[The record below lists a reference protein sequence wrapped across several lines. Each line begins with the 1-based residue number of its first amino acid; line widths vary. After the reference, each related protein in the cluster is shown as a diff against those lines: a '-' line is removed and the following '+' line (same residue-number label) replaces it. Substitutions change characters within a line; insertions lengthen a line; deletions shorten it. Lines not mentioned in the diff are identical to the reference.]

1 MFSNKRVA
9 WAILAAFLLSSVPTV
24 TAGGDYDEWFWDITG
39 DTTDEDGDGY
49 NDTATIGYD
58 PDTTCECDVDIYVY
72 ITVYDSET
80 GDEVDS
86 GSFEYT
92 INNGEGDWFE
102 EDWTPD
108 YNGTFD
114 FNITLYDDEGY
125 LEDYADWYDVELWAM
140 TGSTDETIN
149 VDNAVTNDDED
160 TLMNDFDFWAH
171 TKNDDIEGVNITVW
185 KKNLLGQ
192 WDFYDNGTTDD
203 AGELNLNNVTSGDYM
218 WAASF
223 GGEDLTNEGGYAV
236 VDQTYTTGHIGVIDD
251 WDGVGDYDD
260 FVVLIPEGNGSRD
273 DGYVEIYDEDENLVD
288 DGTTDD
294 ESFGDYNFFVSYD
307 LEQGNYTHYIYK
319 EQDGDLLQNGSF
331 YSYGSTDN
339 NTDEWFAEWDYS
351 TEDTNEDD
359 QDDTINI
366 YFDPET
372 ECDCEVDVEV
382 YVDVYENDTGDWIDY
397 TYGEYTINGTA
408 DDWFKLNWTATE
420 NGSYDFQ
427 VSLWDEDD
435 NYEDEFEIDNVYLTN
450 GGGGGGGQ
458 GDEDEWFYDWDYSTE
473 DTNEDDEDDT
483 IIIGYDPDTTCDC
496 YVNIT
501 VYVDVYDNE
510 TGEWVDGIDAE
521 HTIYDGEGD
530 WFEQNWT
537 ASEDGTYD
545 FWVDM
550 YDEDWNQEDDFW
562 IYNVSLTS
570 GSGGGNGTGD
580 EDEWFYDWDYDTED
594 DNGDGEDDTIVIGYD
609 PDTTCDCNISIT
621 VYVDVYDNETGDL
634 VYWDEDGTN
643 HTIYDGEVDWFE
655 QDWTAEEDGTYDF
668 NVSLYEDE
676 NGNLEDWFWIYDVSL
691 SEGGGGNGTGD
702 EDEWFYYWDYD
713 VDPSDTITIGY
724 DPDTTCDCYVNITV
738 YVDVYDNET
747 GEWVDGIDAEHTIYD
762 GEGDWFEQNWTA
774 SEDGTYDFWV
784 DMYDEDWN
792 QEDDF
797 WIYNVSLT
805 SGSGGGNG
813 TGDED
818 EWFYDWDYDTED
830 DNGDGEDDTIVIGYD
845 PDTTCDCNISIT
857 VYVDVYDNETGDL
870 VYWDEDGTNHTIYDG
885 EVDWFEQDWT
895 AEEDGTYDF
904 NVSLYEDEN
913 GNLEDWFWIYDV
925 SLSEGGGGNGT
936 GDEDEWF
943 YYWDYDVD
951 PSDTITIGYDPDTTC
966 DCEVDITVYVDVYDN
981 ETSDYVDWTYAEHTI
996 YDEESD
1002 DFAQD
1007 WTADENGTYD
1017 FNVSLYDE
1025 DYNLEDWFWIYNV
1038 SLSEGGGG
1046 TGDEDEWF
1054 DEWDYETEDARIEI
1068 SYDPD
1073 TSCDCYVDI
1082 EVYIDVFD
1090 NETGDY
1096 VDSLY
1101 DDHTIYNEEEDWFG
1115 QDWTY
1120 YEGTYDFNVYL
1131 YDQEYGHEEDNFW
1144 IYGVELTEA
1153 EQNAAP
1159 VIDALNVADGD
1170 EGAEVSLS
1178 VDAHDDDDDNLTY
1191 SWDFGDGETASG
1203 ENVKHTW
1210 ADDGDYT
1217 VTVTVSDGEEEDSE
1231 SATVSVTNVAP
1242 TLSVD
1247 GASSG
1252 QEAQARTFEAD
1263 TSDVEAD
1270 TVSVTWDFGD
1280 GETGSGDE
1288 VTYAWTDDGTY
1299 TVTVTASD
1307 EDGGETTET
1316 FNISISN
1323 RAPTLQVSA
1332 SATSGDEGD
1341 SFAFSAVT
1349 SDVTDDTVSV
1359 TWDFGD
1365 GQTANGLAVTHT
1377 FTDDGTFVVEVIAS
1391 DEDGG
1396 VTSEKVYLDIANVAP
1411 SLTNLQLP
1419 PAVRQGEDVTI
1430 TIEATDPGDD
1440 EVTITWNMGDGTTYE
1455 GGTVTHTYSKSDT
1468 YTVTVCATDDD
1479 GGEDCQ
1485 QATIPIELLEQLEE
1499 EGGLLPG
1506 FSLLSA
1512 MAMLGLLAVFRR
1524 R

>member
-171 TKNDDIEGVNITVW
+171 TKNDDIEAVNITVW

-483 IIIGYDPDTTCDC
+483 II
-496 YVNIT
+496 
-501 VYVDVYDNE
+501 
-510 TGEWVDGIDAE
+510 
-521 HTIYDGEGD
+521 
-530 WFEQNWT
+530 
-537 ASEDGTYD
+537 
-545 FWVDM
+545 
-550 YDEDWNQEDDFW
+550 
-562 IYNVSLTS
+562 
-570 GSGGGNGTGD
+570 
-580 EDEWFYDWDYDTED
+580 
-594 DNGDGEDDTIVIGYD
+594 
-609 PDTTCDCNISIT
+609 
-621 VYVDVYDNETGDL
+621 
-634 VYWDEDGTN
+634 
-643 HTIYDGEVDWFE
+643 
-655 QDWTAEEDGTYDF
+655 
-668 NVSLYEDE
+668 
-676 NGNLEDWFWIYDVSL
+676 
-691 SEGGGGNGTGD
+691 
-702 EDEWFYYWDYD
+702 
-713 VDPSDTITIGY
+713 
-724 DPDTTCDCYVNITV
+724 
-738 YVDVYDNET
+738 
-747 GEWVDGIDAEHTIYD
+747 
-762 GEGDWFEQNWTA
+762 
-774 SEDGTYDFWV
+774 
-784 DMYDEDWN
+784 
-792 QEDDF
+792 
-797 WIYNVSLT
+797 
-805 SGSGGGNG
+805 
-813 TGDED
+813 
-818 EWFYDWDYDTED
+818 
-830 DNGDGEDDTIVIGYD
+830 IGYD

-1252 QEAQARTFEAD
+1252 QEAQACTFEAD

>member
-273 DGYVEIYDEDENLVD
+273 DGYVEIYDEDENLID

-510 TGEWVDGIDAE
+510 TGDWVDYTNAE
-521 HTIYDGEGD
+521 HTIYDEEGD
-530 WFEQNWT
+530 WFEQDWT
-537 ASEDGTYD
+537 ATDNGSYD
-545 FWVDM
+545 FFVDM

-570 GSGGGNGTGD
+570 GSGGGTGD
-580 EDEWFYDWDYDTED
+580 EDEWFYDWDYETED
-594 DNGDGEDDTIVIGYD
+594 ARIEIR
-609 PDTTCDCNISIT
+609 
-621 VYVDVYDNETGDL
+621 
-634 VYWDEDGTN
+634 
-643 HTIYDGEVDWFE
+643 
-655 QDWTAEEDGTYDF
+655 
-668 NVSLYEDE
+668 
-676 NGNLEDWFWIYDVSL
+676 
-691 SEGGGGNGTGD
+691 
-702 EDEWFYYWDYD
+702 
-713 VDPSDTITIGY
+713 
-724 DPDTTCDCYVNITV
+724 
-738 YVDVYDNET
+738 
-747 GEWVDGIDAEHTIYD
+747 
-762 GEGDWFEQNWTA
+762 
-774 SEDGTYDFWV
+774 
-784 DMYDEDWN
+784 
-792 QEDDF
+792 
-797 WIYNVSLT
+797 
-805 SGSGGGNG
+805 
-813 TGDED
+813 
-818 EWFYDWDYDTED
+818 
-830 DNGDGEDDTIVIGYD
+830 
-845 PDTTCDCNISIT
+845 
-857 VYVDVYDNETGDL
+857 
-870 VYWDEDGTNHTIYDG
+870 
-885 EVDWFEQDWT
+885 
-895 AEEDGTYDF
+895 
-904 NVSLYEDEN
+904 
-913 GNLEDWFWIYDV
+913 
-925 SLSEGGGGNGT
+925 
-936 GDEDEWF
+936 
-943 YYWDYDVD
+943 
-951 PSDTITIGYDPDTTC
+951 YDPDTTC

>member
-273 DGYVEIYDEDENLVD
+273 DGYVEIYDEDENLID

-339 NTDEWFAEWDYS
+339 NTDEWFAEWDHS

-510 TGEWVDGIDAE
+510 TGDWVDYTNAE
-521 HTIYDGEGD
+521 HTIYDEEGD
-530 WFEQNWT
+530 WFEQDWT
-537 ASEDGTYD
+537 ATDNGSYD
-545 FWVDM
+545 FFVDM

-570 GSGGGNGTGD
+570 GSGGGTGD
-580 EDEWFYDWDYDTED
+580 EDEWFYDWDYETED
-594 DNGDGEDDTIVIGYD
+594 ARIEIR
-609 PDTTCDCNISIT
+609 
-621 VYVDVYDNETGDL
+621 
-634 VYWDEDGTN
+634 
-643 HTIYDGEVDWFE
+643 
-655 QDWTAEEDGTYDF
+655 
-668 NVSLYEDE
+668 
-676 NGNLEDWFWIYDVSL
+676 
-691 SEGGGGNGTGD
+691 
-702 EDEWFYYWDYD
+702 
-713 VDPSDTITIGY
+713 
-724 DPDTTCDCYVNITV
+724 
-738 YVDVYDNET
+738 
-747 GEWVDGIDAEHTIYD
+747 
-762 GEGDWFEQNWTA
+762 
-774 SEDGTYDFWV
+774 
-784 DMYDEDWN
+784 
-792 QEDDF
+792 
-797 WIYNVSLT
+797 
-805 SGSGGGNG
+805 
-813 TGDED
+813 
-818 EWFYDWDYDTED
+818 
-830 DNGDGEDDTIVIGYD
+830 
-845 PDTTCDCNISIT
+845 
-857 VYVDVYDNETGDL
+857 
-870 VYWDEDGTNHTIYDG
+870 
-885 EVDWFEQDWT
+885 
-895 AEEDGTYDF
+895 
-904 NVSLYEDEN
+904 
-913 GNLEDWFWIYDV
+913 
-925 SLSEGGGGNGT
+925 
-936 GDEDEWF
+936 
-943 YYWDYDVD
+943 
-951 PSDTITIGYDPDTTC
+951 YDPDTTC

>member
-1 MFSNKRVA
+1 M
-9 WAILAAFLLSSVPTV
+9 

-49 NDTATIGYD
+49 NDTATVGYD
-58 PDTTCECDVDIYVY
+58 PDTTCDCDVDIYVY
-72 ITVYDSET
+72 ITVYDNDT

-149 VDNAVTNDDED
+149 VENGVFDED
-160 TLMNDFDFWAH
+160 EDQLMNDLGFYAH
-171 TKNDDIEGVNITVW
+171 VKDDDEEDVNITVW
-185 KKNLLGQ
+185 KKNILGI
-192 WDFYDNGTTDD
+192 WTFFNNGTTDEGGD
-203 AGELNLNNVTSGDYM
+203 LTFKNVTSGEYM
-218 WAASF
+218 WDASVS
-223 GGEDLTNEGGYAV
+223 GEKLVGEGGYAV
-236 VDQTYTTGHIGVIDD
+236 VDDIYTIGHVGTIDD
-251 WDGVGDYDD
+251 WDGADDWDD
-260 FVVLIPEGNGSRD
+260 FMVFVPEGNGSKD
-273 DGYVEIYDEDENLVD
+273 DAYVEVFDENGTMVD
-288 DGTTDD
+288 NGTTDD
-294 ESFGDYNFFVSYD
+294 ENWGDDHFFISDD
-307 LEQGNYTHYIYK
+307 LAQGNYTHYIYE
-319 EQDGDLLQNGSF
+319 EQGGDLLQNGSF
-331 YSYGSTDN
+331 YSYGSTSTN
-339 NTDEWFAEWDYS
+339 YDEWFEDWDYE
-351 TEDTNEDD
+351 TEDTNGDFE
-359 QDDTINI
+359 DDTINI
-366 YFDPET
+366 SFDPDT
-372 ECDCEVDVEV
+372 ECDCEVDINVMIEV
-382 YVDVYENDTGDWIDY
+382 FENETGDGVDWVF
-397 TYGEYTINGTA
+397 GEFTINGTA
-408 DDWFKLNWTATE
+408 DDWFSMNWTATD
-420 NGSYDFQ
+420 NGSYDFN
-427 VSLWDEDD
+427 VTLFDEDW
-435 NYEDEFEIDNVYLTN
+435 NFEDQFRIEDVYLTN

-496 YVNIT
+496 EVDIM

-510 TGEWVDGIDAE
+510 TGDWVDGIDAE

-530 WFEQNWT
+530 WFEQDWT
-537 ASEDGTYD
+537 AYENGSYD
-545 FWVDM
+545 FGVFM
-550 YDEDWNQEDDFW
+550 YDEDWNQEDEFW
-562 IYNVSLTS
+562 IYDVYLSS
-570 GSGGGNGTGD
+570 DDGGGGNGTGDDNGVGHVGVIDDWDEDDYVNDYIGGVLEDDEFKEDSYFKIYDEDGNLVDSGNPNYYGMLFVSSNLTEGWYYQNVYYEENDVILQEGSFYSYGDSTEFEVVNVDNLVVDEDEYAVYDDVGFMAHQGSMDDENGVEGVGIEIYKYNEESGDWEYHAYLETNETGEAWLYNEACGEYQWDSTEDNEGGDYEVWAHCDDDNGGGGD
-580 EDEWFYDWDYDTED
+580 EDEWFYDWDYETED
-594 DNGDGEDDTIVIGYD
+594 MRFV
-609 PDTTCDCNISIT
+609 
-621 VYVDVYDNETGDL
+621 V
-634 VYWDEDGTN
+634 
-643 HTIYDGEVDWFE
+643 
-655 QDWTAEEDGTYDF
+655 
-668 NVSLYEDE
+668 
-676 NGNLEDWFWIYDVSL
+676 
-691 SEGGGGNGTGD
+691 
-702 EDEWFYYWDYD
+702 
-713 VDPSDTITIGY
+713 
-724 DPDTTCDCYVNITV
+724 
-738 YVDVYDNET
+738 
-747 GEWVDGIDAEHTIYD
+747 
-762 GEGDWFEQNWTA
+762 
-774 SEDGTYDFWV
+774 
-784 DMYDEDWN
+784 
-792 QEDDF
+792 
-797 WIYNVSLT
+797 
-805 SGSGGGNG
+805 
-813 TGDED
+813 
-818 EWFYDWDYDTED
+818 
-830 DNGDGEDDTIVIGYD
+830 
-845 PDTTCDCNISIT
+845 
-857 VYVDVYDNETGDL
+857 
-870 VYWDEDGTNHTIYDG
+870 
-885 EVDWFEQDWT
+885 
-895 AEEDGTYDF
+895 
-904 NVSLYEDEN
+904 
-913 GNLEDWFWIYDV
+913 
-925 SLSEGGGGNGT
+925 
-936 GDEDEWF
+936 
-943 YYWDYDVD
+943 
-951 PSDTITIGYDPDTTC
+951 GYDPDTTC
-966 DCEVDITVYVDVYDN
+966 DCEVDITVYVDVFDN
-981 ETSDYVDWTYAEHTI
+981 ETGDYVDWTYAEHTI
-996 YDEESD
+996 YDEDGDWFE
-1002 DFAQD
+1002 QD
-1007 WTADENGTYD
+1007 WTADEDGLYD

-1073 TSCDCYVDI
+1073 TSCDCEVDI
-1082 EVYIDVFD
+1082 TVYIDVFD

-1101 DDHTIYNEEEDWFG
+1101 DDHTIYNEEEDWFV
-1115 QDWTY
+1115 QDWTAD

-1144 IYGVELTEA
+1144 IYDVELAEA

-1170 EGAEVSLS
+1170 EGEELSFSVS
-1178 VDAHDDDDDNLTY
+1178 AHDDDDDDLTY
-1191 SWDFGDGETASG
+1191 SWDFGDDETASG

-1217 VTVTVSDGEEEDSE
+1217 VTVMVSDGEEEDSE

-1242 TLSVD
+1242 TLSVN

-1252 QEAQARTFEAD
+1252 QEAQARSFEAD

-1280 GETGSGDE
+1280 GETGSGE
-1288 VTYAWTDDGTY
+1288 NVSHTWADDGDY

-1365 GQTANGLAVTHT
+1365 GGSATGLAVTHT

-1396 VTSEKVYLDIANVAP
+1396 VTSEKLFITIANVAP
-1411 SLTNLQLP
+1411 TLTNLQLP
-1419 PAVRQGEDVTI
+1419 SSVKQGEPVTVS
-1430 TIEATDPGDD
+1430 IEATDPGDD
-1440 EVTITWNMGDGTTYE
+1440 EVTITWNWGDGTTDE
-1455 GGTVTHTYSKSDT
+1455 GGTVTHTYDKPGT

-1485 QATIPIELLEQLEE
+1485 QATIPTELLQQAED
-1499 EGGLLPG
+1499 EGWLPG
-1506 FSLLSA
+1506 FGLLSA
-1512 MAMLGLLAVFRR
+1512 LAMLGLLAIFRR

>member
-510 TGEWVDGIDAE
+510 TGDWVDYTNAE
-521 HTIYDGEGD
+521 HTIYDEEGD

-537 ASEDGTYD
+537 E
-545 FWVDM
+545 
-550 YDEDWNQEDDFW
+550 
-562 IYNVSLTS
+562 
-570 GSGGGNGTGD
+570 
-580 EDEWFYDWDYDTED
+580 
-594 DNGDGEDDTIVIGYD
+594 
-609 PDTTCDCNISIT
+609 
-621 VYVDVYDNETGDL
+621 
-634 VYWDEDGTN
+634 
-643 HTIYDGEVDWFE
+643 
-655 QDWTAEEDGTYDF
+655 
-668 NVSLYEDE
+668 
-676 NGNLEDWFWIYDVSL
+676 
-691 SEGGGGNGTGD
+691 SEG
-702 EDEWFYYWDYD
+702 
-713 VDPSDTITIGY
+713 
-724 DPDTTCDCYVNITV
+724 
-738 YVDVYDNET
+738 
-747 GEWVDGIDAEHTIYD
+747 
-762 GEGDWFEQNWTA
+762 
-774 SEDGTYDFWV
+774 GTYDFWV

>member
-171 TKNDDIEGVNITVW
+171 TKNDDIEAVNITVW

-562 IYNVSLTS
+562 IYNVSLES
-570 GSGGGNGTGD
+570 DGGGGNGSD
-580 EDEWFYDWDYDTED
+580 DDEWFYDWDYDVD
-594 DNGDGEDDTIVIGYD
+594 PSDTITIGYD
-609 PDTTCDCNISIT
+609 PDTECDCYVNIT

-634 VYWDEDGTN
+634 VYWDDNGTN

-655 QDWTAEEDGTYDF
+655 QDWTADEDGSYDF
-668 NVSLYEDE
+668 NVSL
-676 NGNLEDWFWIYDVSL
+676 
-691 SEGGGGNGTGD
+691 
-702 EDEWFYYWDYD
+702 WDD
-713 VDPSDTITIGY
+713 GY
-724 DPDTTCDCYVNITV
+724 N
-738 YVDVYDNET
+738 
-747 GEWVDGIDAEHTIYD
+747 
-762 GEGDWFEQNWTA
+762 F
-774 SEDGTYDFWV
+774 
-784 DMYDEDWN
+784 
-792 QEDDF
+792 EDDF
-797 WIYNVSLT
+797 WIYNVSL
-805 SGSGGGNG
+805 
-813 TGDED
+813 
-818 EWFYDWDYDTED
+818 
-830 DNGDGEDDTIVIGYD
+830 
-845 PDTTCDCNISIT
+845 
-857 VYVDVYDNETGDL
+857 
-870 VYWDEDGTNHTIYDG
+870 
-885 EVDWFEQDWT
+885 
-895 AEEDGTYDF
+895 
-904 NVSLYEDEN
+904 
-913 GNLEDWFWIYDV
+913 
-925 SLSEGGGGNGT
+925 
-936 GDEDEWF
+936 
-943 YYWDYDVD
+943 
-951 PSDTITIGYDPDTTC
+951 
-966 DCEVDITVYVDVYDN
+966 
-981 ETSDYVDWTYAEHTI
+981 
-996 YDEESD
+996 ESD
-1002 DFAQD
+1002 
-1007 WTADENGTYD
+1007 G
-1017 FNVSLYDE
+1017 
-1025 DYNLEDWFWIYNV
+1025 
-1038 SLSEGGGG
+1038 
-1046 TGDEDEWF
+1046 
-1054 DEWDYETEDARIEI
+1054 
-1068 SYDPD
+1068 
-1073 TSCDCYVDI
+1073 
-1082 EVYIDVFD
+1082 
-1090 NETGDY
+1090 
-1096 VDSLY
+1096 
-1101 DDHTIYNEEEDWFG
+1101 
-1115 QDWTY
+1115 
-1120 YEGTYDFNVYL
+1120 
-1131 YDQEYGHEEDNFW
+1131 
-1144 IYGVELTEA
+1144 
-1153 EQNAAP
+1153 
-1159 VIDALNVADGD
+1159 
-1170 EGAEVSLS
+1170 
-1178 VDAHDDDDDNLTY
+1178 
-1191 SWDFGDGETASG
+1191 
-1203 ENVKHTW
+1203 
-1210 ADDGDYT
+1210 
-1217 VTVTVSDGEEEDSE
+1217 
-1231 SATVSVTNVAP
+1231 
-1242 TLSVD
+1242 
-1247 GASSG
+1247 
-1252 QEAQARTFEAD
+1252 
-1263 TSDVEAD
+1263 
-1270 TVSVTWDFGD
+1270 
-1280 GETGSGDE
+1280 
-1288 VTYAWTDDGTY
+1288 
-1299 TVTVTASD
+1299 
-1307 EDGGETTET
+1307 
-1316 FNISISN
+1316 
-1323 RAPTLQVSA
+1323 
-1332 SATSGDEGD
+1332 
-1341 SFAFSAVT
+1341 
-1349 SDVTDDTVSV
+1349 
-1359 TWDFGD
+1359 
-1365 GQTANGLAVTHT
+1365 
-1377 FTDDGTFVVEVIAS
+1377 
-1391 DEDGG
+1391 
-1396 VTSEKVYLDIANVAP
+1396 
-1411 SLTNLQLP
+1411 
-1419 PAVRQGEDVTI
+1419 
-1430 TIEATDPGDD
+1430 
-1440 EVTITWNMGDGTTYE
+1440 
-1455 GGTVTHTYSKSDT
+1455 
-1468 YTVTVCATDDD
+1468 
-1479 GGEDCQ
+1479 
-1485 QATIPIELLEQLEE
+1485 
-1499 EGGLLPG
+1499 
-1506 FSLLSA
+1506 
-1512 MAMLGLLAVFRR
+1512 
-1524 R
+1524 